1 MSVVIATGA
10 PSSGETF
17 LPEADDGY
25 EPSLLRSACALPI
38 LGIGAYIVTSMF
50 YVFPS
55 GAPQPA
61 DVILLACIPIALLL
75 SGLSIPYQPLIYVTL
90 GLFVTWVTL
99 VNVSWFLLQG
109 DYLFLKKTSFY
120 FYNSLVFVLVLMV
133 GARDM
138 RQLALVVRW
147 ACIAALIMEV
157 LYLTLVHSHGGASQR
172 ATGSSNNPNQLAY
185 WALLAMACMA
195 IAKERVRLGFA
206 DLLGVVC
213 GAYVIALSLSKAAFI
228 AGSLLV
234 ATISITCGWRRGVW
248 LVLAA
253 IITLGLTLEVARGG
267 LGAEITEM
275 NFISHLEKRLSGIGE
290 QKDDFL
296 LHRGYIRLLRNP
308 QYLVLG
314 AGEGAFERLTDE
326 AFDKEFHS
334 TLGNVLM
341 SYGILGLGILVGLL
355 FLIFWYADITAVS
368 CFVTIMIYGITH
380 NGLRETLF
388 WIFLALVFA
397 QSIAA
402 RTPVAFVAPGTGRH
416 A

>member
-1 MSVVIATGA
+1 M
-10 PSSGETF
+10 
-17 LPEADDGY
+17 
-25 EPSLLRSACALPI
+25 
-38 LGIGAYIVTSMF
+38 
-50 YVFPS
+50 
-55 GAPQPA
+55 
-61 DVILLACIPIALLL
+61 
-75 SGLSIPYQPLIYVTL
+75 
-90 GLFVTWVTL
+90 
-99 VNVSWFLLQG
+99 
-109 DYLFLKKTSFY
+109 
-120 FYNSLVFVLVLMV
+120 
-133 GARDM
+133 
-138 RQLALVVRW
+138 
-147 ACIAALIMEV
+147 
-157 LYLTLVHSHGGASQR
+157 
-172 ATGSSNNPNQLAY
+172 
-185 WALLAMACMA
+185 
-195 IAKERVRLGFA
+195 RLGFA

-290 QKDDFL
+290 QKDDSL

-341 SYGILGLGILVGLL
+341 SYGILGLVILVGLF
-355 FLIFWYADITAVS
+355 FLIFWDADLTDKASSVPHRLLFPRRILTLSASRFAVQ
-368 CFVTIMIYGITH
+368 
-380 NGLRETLF
+380 LRRTRPLPLPAFPAVLF
-388 WIFLALVFA
+388 GNPLP
-397 QSIAA
+397 A
-402 RTPVAFVAPGTGRH
+402 RFM
-416 A
+416 